1 MNFTLLKRIFFT
13 ICIEEGGT
21 QMYEINGFIIFNTED
36 STIILQNEL
45 GIVQVD
51 NRRMIEFLCF
61 LDTKTSKFLV
71 SNVDLNKW
79 FGSELEN
86 ALTFLL
92 TNGILKKKN
101 PLNFDIKKVVFYSN
115 DKSMDHLFDEY
126 LKREAPNEFIRIE
139 GLKNLP
145 IDEHTLLIT
154 FINPLSF
161 EQMDLIYE
169 EVKKHDSIWSLSYP
183 YNNDIYFNNI
193 YRWSWHVP
201 CYKCVLAGLQNRE
214 RVDIFDEVS
223 YQKIIEELYE
233 QYPSFEPE
241 IKLSFTDSIRI
252 FSLLDF
258 ILDSLIYRRKSKE
271 IDRTGNTNLLDVY
284 QLNLR
289 N

>member
-1 MNFTLLKRIFFT
+1 M
-13 ICIEEGGT
+13 
-21 QMYEINGFIIFNTED
+21 
-36 STIILQNEL
+36 
-45 GIVQVD
+45 
-51 NRRMIEFLCF
+51 
-61 LDTKTSKFLV
+61 
-71 SNVDLNKW
+71 
-79 FGSELEN
+79 
-86 ALTFLL
+86 
-92 TNGILKKKN
+92 
-101 PLNFDIKKVVFYSN
+101 KKVVFYSN

-289 N
+289 NKRTMHEAAVHWEVCDCYE